1 MDKLEKLV
9 SDFLSTK
16 FNEWKPYL
24 SDDEQKVFGAYYF
37 KGMSTL
43 QISFEMNYSQRNIQ
57 KILRKAKRKIYKI
70 LP

>member
-24 SDDEQKVFGAYYF
+24 SDDEQKVFVAHYF

>member
-1 MDKLEKLV
+1 MDKLNKLI

-16 FNEWKPYL
+16 FDEWKPYL
-24 SDDEQKVFGAYYF
+24 TEDEQKVFAAYYF
-37 KGMSTL
+37 KDMSTL

-57 KILRKAKRKIYKI
+57 KILNKAKRKIYKV

>member
-1 MDKLEKLV
+1 MDKLNKLI

-16 FNEWKPYL
+16 FEEWKPYL
-24 SDDEQKVFGAYYF
+24 TEEEQKVFVAYYL
-37 KGMSTL
+37 KDMSTL

-57 KILRKAKRKIYKI
+57 KILTRTKKKIYKL